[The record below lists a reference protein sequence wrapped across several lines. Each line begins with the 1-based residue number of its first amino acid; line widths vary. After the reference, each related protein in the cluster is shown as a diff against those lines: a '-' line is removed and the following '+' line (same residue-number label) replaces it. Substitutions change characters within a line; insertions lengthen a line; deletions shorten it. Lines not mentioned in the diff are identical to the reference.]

1 MRVEMNCTEQTR
13 IANGYESHAALAA
26 IVGQCVSPTHT
37 WRKSDCTDKLNAAT
51 FQLSSPDFCAARR
64 PGKANAAHAA
74 SSEATNGYRCRR
86 DALAFLGLLSSL
98 YLRFDPPIGSADG
111 GAAQP
116 THFQGL
122 NIHALIIDNVDGE
135 VLALEHNQIHAHQS
149 PVEHAEQ
156 RALRMAITR
165 IGAKRPR
172 APATTV
178 EDYYRAQMFYDGG
191 GEAAD
196 FLHRGATIYTSLE
209 PCPMCATTI
218 LVCRVKRTVFLLQ
231 DTTYG
236 GVWVSAKTQYYQKN
250 DLSYGQLNLSD
261 VGCPFITSV
270 RDLHQK
276 MSRRVEGIRKDKVID
291 TLIFDHLTE
300 DLQAGFKLFCQVTP
314 DNLASPGDH
323 NATNR
328 RTLDDLRRMCNVPTC
343 VYRKIRPC
351 NIGDEDR
358 RGQIAM

>member
-1 MRVEMNCTEQTR
+1 MDTP
-13 IANGYESHAALAA
+13 ADLALFRA
-26 IVGQCVSPTHT
+26 
-37 WRKSDCTDKLNAAT
+37 
-51 FQLSSPDFCAARR
+51 
-64 PGKANAAHAA
+64 
-74 SSEATNGYRCRR
+74 ER

-98 YLRFDPPIGSADG
+98 YLRFDPPIGTADG

-156 RALRMAITR
+156 RALRMAIAQ

-172 APATTV
+172 AAATTV
-178 EDYYRAQMFYDGG
+178 EDYYRTQMFYDEGAD
-191 GEAAD
+191 EAD

-236 GVWVSAKTQYYQKN
+236 GVWISAKNQYYQKYR
-250 DLSYGQLNLSD
+250 LTYGQLSLSD
-261 VGCPFITSV
+261 ASSPFITRV
-270 RDLHQK
+270 RDLHLT
-276 MSRRVEGIRKDKVID
+276 MSRRVEAIRKDKVID
-291 TLIFDHLTE
+291 TLIFDHLVE
-300 DLQAGFKLFCQVTP
+300 HLQTAFKLLSQATP
-314 DNLASPGDH
+314 DDLATEEDH
-323 NATNR
+323 NEANR
-328 RTLDDLRRMCNVPTC
+328 RTFDDLRRMCNIPAAPPAARAEVHF
-343 VYRKIRPC
+343 R
-351 NIGDEDR
+351 
-358 RGQIAM
+358 